1 MQVNSPMLL
10 RGTMGIIKI
19 STTRGK
25 IGHLAEDT
33 AVWRYIDPRVLW
45 ILTKR
50 YILSNQDNY
59 DFVNHVVIFTNCYGG
74 HDLYRTK
81 CLMA

>member
-1 MQVNSPMLL
+1 MRWFRHIFASYHFEKRWNELALNNNIGPEEIAK
-10 RGTMGIIKI
+10 TAI

-33 AVWRYIDPRVLW
+33 AVWSYIDPRVLW
-45 ILTKR
+45 ICTKR

-59 DFVNHVVIFTNCYGG
+59 D
-74 HDLYRTK
+74 L
-81 CLMA
+81 